1 MGRGVRRCGMSF
13 TLVDIPNTPTLD
25 AYVTLAE
32 MDTYFAGNNRAT
44 ALLALTVAQRTSLLN
59 QATLAIDSTPFR
71 GTKYDTS
78 IIAGI
83 PNQKRA
89 FPRIIDGVTLD
100 YNSITSL
107 AIVPQVVEYAC
118 MEEALAIQQAGV
130 GGRKQ
135 LQDEGVQ
142 SFTLAGKLSES
153 FVPGAG
159 AWSLQSKTARQLLRP
174 YMGSRIR

>member
-1 MGRGVRRCGMSF
+1 MSF
-13 TLVDIPNTPTLD
+13 TLVSLGTTPTLD

-32 MDTYFAGNNRAT
+32 MDIYFVDNDRAT
-44 ALLALTVAQRTSLLN
+44 NLLALTDQQQTSLLN
-59 QATLAIDSTPFR
+59 QATQAIDNTQFR
-71 GTKYDTS
+71 GTKYDTG
-78 IIAGI
+78 ITAGA
-83 PNQKRA
+83 PDQPRA

-100 YNSITSL
+100 YNSTNQL
-107 AIVPQVVEYAC
+107 AIVPQDVKYAC

-142 SFTLAGKLSES
+142 SFTLAGKLSET
-153 FVPGAG
+153 FIQGAG
-159 AWSLQSKTARQLLRP
+159 NHSLQSRAARQLLRK

>member
-1 MGRGVRRCGMSF
+1 MSF
-13 TLVDIPNTPTLD
+13 TLVPIEQTPALD
-25 AYVTLAE
+25 AYVTLVE
-32 MDTYFAGNNRAT
+32 VDTYFAGNDWAT

-59 QATLAIDSTPFR
+59 QATQAIDSTPFR
-71 GTKYDTS
+71 GTKYDIGLTE
-78 IIAGI
+78 GV
-83 PNQKRA
+83 PDQKRV

-100 YNSITSL
+100 YNSTTSQ
-107 AIVPQVVEYAC
+107 AIVPQVVKYAC

-153 FVPGAG
+153 CIPGAG
-159 AWSLQSKTARQLLRP
+159 NRSLQSAKARQLLRK
-174 YMGSRIR
+174 YMGSRLR

>member
-1 MGRGVRRCGMSF
+1 MSF
-13 TLVDIPNTPTLD
+13 TLVPLGTTPTLD
-25 AYVTLAE
+25 AYATLAE
-32 MDTYFAGNNRAT
+32 MDAYFAGNDRAT

-59 QATLAIDSTPFR
+59 QATQAVDSTPFR
-71 GTKYDTS
+71 GTKYDQGIT
-78 IIAGI
+78 AGV
-83 PNQKRA
+83 PDQKRA
-89 FPRIIDGVTLD
+89 FPRIIDRVTLD
-100 YNSITSL
+100 YNSTTSL
-107 AIVPQVVEYAC
+107 AIVPQDVKYAC

-159 AWSLQSKTARQLLRP
+159 TWTLQSRAARQLLRP